1 MRLSV
6 TRKFALNIAVLAAAG
21 AFALAL
27 PTSKPAE
34 AKQISQYD
42 MCMLNA
48 YYDCYPLDA
57 YGLPR
62 PPNLSDIEEAARFEQ
77 CVVENSARCS
87 GLPGDP
93 N

>member
-1 MRLSV
+1 MVHSASRRL
-6 TRKFALNIAVLAAAG
+6 ALSAAVFAAAG
-21 AFALAL
+21 ALALAI
-27 PTSKPAE
+27 PTSRPAE
-34 AKQISQYD
+34 AQTISQYD

-62 PPNLSDIEEAARFEQ
+62 PPNLSDIEEAAQFEQ
-77 CVVENSARCS
+77 CVVQSSIRCS